1 MKKKQ
6 HIEDSSLFSI
16 ENLVTQI
23 NTDQGLINAVDNVNL
38 NIGEKEIFG
47 LVGESG
53 CGKTITAKS
62 ILQILPKNAKIISGE
77 IKLENINLLKSNKIK
92 EIRGKLISM
101 IFQEPMTSLNPVFTI
116 GVQIEEILK
125 AHFKNMSGSERKKK
139 ILNILKQVGI
149 PSPEIRLS
157 HSTRKFK
164 RIILQTYF
172 RRRNSNLF

>member
-1 MKKKQ
+1 MRTKQ
-6 HIEDSSLFSI
+6 HEEYNSLFSI
-16 ENLVTQI
+16 ENLITQI
-23 NTDQGLINAVDNVNL
+23 NTDQGLINAVDNVSL

-101 IFQEPMTSLNPVFTI
+101 IFQ
-116 GVQIEEILK
+116 
-125 AHFKNMSGSERKKK
+125 
-139 ILNILKQVGI
+139 
-149 PSPEIRLS
+149 
-157 HSTRKFK
+157 
-164 RIILQTYF
+164 
-172 RRRNSNLF
+172 